1 MRTRPFITALILAVT
16 LAVTG
21 ACGKKPIDTIADIG
35 VQLAPV
41 VEEAQRTVT
50 TADSVGQLP
59 KDATAKAQAAF
70 VQAGQVMQKIGA
82 ALRVYDTLGTEAR
95 TGSAAEIRRMLD
107 DLRSYTRVIM
117 AYAGGNPQ
125 LTEQLN
131 RTFTNLDRLIDT
143 IVQGLAPLRAGGN

>member
-1 MRTRPFITALILAVT
+1 MRIRQLIAPLIVVITLT
-16 LAVTG
+16 T
-21 ACGKKPIDTIADIG
+21 ACGKKPIDTIADVG

-70 VQAGQVMQKIGA
+70 VQAAQVMQRLGV
-82 ALRVYDTLGTEAR
+82 ALRAYDALGHEAR
-95 TGSAAEIRRMLD
+95 AGSAADIRRMLD